1 MNAQILQLKRLFG
14 APDAALLSGLAAPLL
29 RVSRGRWRRAAAR
42 RPSASI
48 RKRGSLRAI

>member
-29 RVSRGRWRRAAAR
+29 IIMEDALPEALEE
-42 RPSASI
+42 PEI
-48 RKRGSLRAI
+48 IPT